1 MIFRP
6 DRSRRGADPAIGY
19 KMLIFV
25 VGAVAG
31 IAGIALEMDW
41 LIIIALL
48 VLLCG
53 LVLRFAARRREDP
66 PAD

>member
-6 DRSRRGADPAIGY
+6 DRSRRGADPALGY

-25 VGAVAG
+25 AGAVAG
-31 IAGIALEMDW
+31 IAGIALEIDW
-41 LIIIALL
+41 LIIVAVI
-48 VLLCG
+48 VLLIG
-53 LVLRFAARRREDP
+53 LVLRFAARRRDP

>member
-6 DRSRRGADPAIGY
+6 DRSRRGADPALGF

-25 VGAVAG
+25 AGAVAG
-31 IAGIALEMDW
+31 VTGIALEIDW
-41 LIIIALL
+41 LIIVALL
-48 VLLCG
+48 VLLIG